1 MAGRKR
7 ATPAVGLGNRRVSA
21 RLKGPAAQ
29 SDEVVPEVVRE
40 MLAEA
45 GVTKRRQ
52 NVNDGDETPRP
63 LKRKRP
69 GERSAEKPARA
80 KVQKEEAT
88 LLVNA
93 PQHAVNEEEEEE
105 EEEDEDEITFEDIT
119 IPKPTV
125 QTMER
130 DTDDEEDEDEMV
142 FEDVPDMSALQNMA
156 ESQLQTPAGDEPQMM
171 KLDLAAARAAM
182 GPQRRA
188 VDRRKAL
195 NKEQKQ
201 HRVEVH
207 KMHLLCLIFHVSW
220 RNRWC
225 NDKAIQS
232 ALRPLLTAKM
242 IKYLNPPDTLS
253 QFGRTES
260 LKNGIH
266 EVATMW
272 KIRFTITERGM
283 RRALWAEDEEQ
294 LQNYELP
301 EDMDSTLVKRDFS
314 EAARTLQGSR
324 DVGAQ
329 LFCALLRSAGVKTRL
344 VCSLQPLACVPGAP
358 TMPKPKPKP
367 LGKPTKADLQRR
379 ALEIFRA
386 KQEETP
392 SSILSARRRLGHPN
406 AAAYNIPTVSSRSSS
421 SAPSHAPTTKRI
433 CNESPFPIYWVEV
446 LDVAHQKWAPVD
458 PLVTCTQWKPRA
470 LEPPASDRENLLSY
484 VLAFSSEGS
493 AKDVTRRYAKAYN
506 SKTRKQRIDGL
517 LGDQAILT
525 SAGGRAGEG
534 ERWWRRTM
542 KIYQKRFPDDV
553 DSIEDVEL
561 NAAEAREAM
570 PRNVADF
577 KDHPV
582 YALERHLRRN
592 EVLITGASVAGTVGA
607 GSKGL
612 LERIYRRRDV
622 RLARTRERWYRL
634 GRVVKPGEE
643 PVKIIP
649 KKRVRRRGGRLESD
663 DGKDE
668 EEEDDPD
675 KVGLFGDERLPDG
688 SPLFMFEQTD
698 LYVPPPVV
706 DGRVPKNKFGNLD
719 VYTPSMIPKGG
730 AYIEHERASQAA
742 FMAGVDYAPALTG
755 FQFKGRKGT
764 AVLRG
769 AVVPKEAEE
778 AVKAVIEGLENL
790 EEEIERERR
799 SRAALRMWSRFLKGL
814 RIRQRIWA
822 GVEDEEGEKEEK
834 GKGVERRESEDEDM
848 DDAAVSDAAS
858 DVTEELDFVEDDE
871 GGGGFVMDDEDGGGG
886 FMID

>member
-1 MAGRKR
+1 
-7 ATPAVGLGNRRVSA
+7 
-21 RLKGPAAQ
+21 
-29 SDEVVPEVVRE
+29 

-52 NVNDGDETPRP
+52 NENNEGETPRP

-69 GERSAEKPARA
+69 GERRAENPSRG
-80 KVQKEEAT
+80 KVQKVEANP
-88 LLVNA
+88 LVEQ
-93 PQHAVNEEEEEE
+93 QHVADE
-105 EEEDEDEITFEDIT
+105 EEEDEDEMAFEDVA
-119 IPKPTV
+119 IPKATV

-142 FEDVPDMSALQNMA
+142 FEDVPDMNALQNVA
-156 ESQLQTPAGDEPQMM
+156 ALQLQTPADDEPKMM

-201 HRVEVH
+201 HRVEIH

-225 NDKAIQS
+225 NDRRVQS
-232 ALRPLLTAKM
+232 VLRPLLTGKM
-242 IKYLNPPDTLS
+242 IKYLNPPNTLS

-260 LKNGIH
+260 LRNGIQ
-266 EVATMW
+266 EVADMW
-272 KIRFTITERGM
+272 KMRFTVTEKGM
-283 RRALWAEDEEQ
+283 KRALWAEDEEQ
-294 LQNYELP
+294 LQSYELP
-301 EDMDSTLVKRDFS
+301 DDMESTLERRDFL

-358 TMPKPKPKP
+358 TMPRPKQKP

-379 ALEIFRA
+379 ALDVFRA
-386 KQEETP
+386 KQEESTSGIP
-392 SSILSARRRLGHPN
+392 SARRRLGHPN
-406 AAAYNIPTVSSRSSS
+406 AAAYNIPIVSSPSSS
-421 SAPSHAPTTKRI
+421 SSSSQAPATKRI
-433 CNESPFPIYWVEV
+433 HTESPFPIYWVEV

-458 PLVTCTQWKPRA
+458 PLVTCTQWKPRL

-484 VLAFSSEGS
+484 VVAFSSDGS

-534 ERWWRRTM
+534 ERWWRRMT
-542 KIYQKRFPDDV
+542 KIYQKRYPDDV

-561 NAAEAREAM
+561 NAAEAKEGM

-592 EVLITGASVAGTVGA
+592 EVLIPGASVAGTVGA

-622 RLARTRERWYRL
+622 RVARTRERWYRL

-643 PVKIIP
+643 PVKTIP
-649 KKRVRRRGGRLESD
+649 KKRIRRRGGRLESE
-663 DGKDE
+663 DE
-668 EEEDDPD
+668 KEDEEEDDPD

-719 VYTPSMIPKGG
+719 IYTPSMVPKGG
-730 AYIEHERASQAA
+730 AYIEHERAGQAA
-742 FMAGVDYAPALTG
+742 FIARVDYAPALTG

-778 AVKAVIEGLENL
+778 GVKAIIEGLEDL
-790 EEEIERERR
+790 GEEMERERR
-799 SRAALRMWSRFLKGL
+799 TRVALRMWSRFLKGL

-822 GVEDEEGEKEEK
+822 GVEDDEEEKEEK
-834 GKGVERRESEDEDM
+834 GKGVEREGTEDEDM
-848 DDAAVSDAAS
+848 DDAAGDDAVS
-858 DVTEELDFVEDDE
+858 DVTEELDFVEDDD
-871 GGGGFVMDDEDGGGG
+871 GGGGFLVDDDDGGGGG
-886 FMID
+886 FMIE

>member
-1 MAGRKR
+1 MH
-7 ATPAVGLGNRRVSA
+7 
-21 RLKGPAAQ
+21 
-29 SDEVVPEVVRE
+29 SDDVVPDMVRE

-52 NVNDGDETPRP
+52 NDDNIDETPPRP
-63 LKRKRP
+63 LKRKRA
-69 GERSAEKPARA
+69 GERSAEKATHLTVP
-80 KVQKEEAT
+80 KVDSTPVVDEEHVAD
-88 LLVNA
+88 
-93 PQHAVNEEEEEE
+93 EE
-105 EEEDEDEITFEDIT
+105 EEEDEDEMTFEDVAIPEPT
-119 IPKPTV
+119 IP
-125 QTMER
+125 TMER
-130 DTDDEEDEDEMV
+130 DTDDEEDEDETV
-142 FEDVPDMSALQNMA
+142 FEDVPDMTALQNMA
-156 ESQLQTPAGDEPQMM
+156 ALQLQTPTDDEPKMM

-201 HRVEVH
+201 HRVEMH

-225 NDKAIQS
+225 NERTIQS

-242 IKYLNPPDTLS
+242 IKYLNPPNTLS

-260 LKNGIH
+260 LKNGIQ
-266 EVATMW
+266 EVAAMW
-272 KIRFTITERGM
+272 KMRFTITERGM
-283 RRALWAEDEEQ
+283 RRALWAEDDEQ
-294 LQNYELP
+294 LQSYQLP
-301 EDMDSTLVKRDFS
+301 DDMDSTLEKRDFV

-358 TMPKPKPKP
+358 TMPKPKQKQ

-379 ALEIFRA
+379 ALEVFRA
-386 KQEETP
+386 KQEESP
-392 SSILSARRRLGHPN
+392 SGIPSARRRLGHPN
-406 AAAYNIPTVSSRSSS
+406 AAAYNIPTVSSPSSS
-421 SAPSHAPTTKRI
+421 SSPSQAPTTKRI
-433 CNESPFPIYWVEV
+433 RTESPFPIYWVEV

-458 PLVTCTQWKPRA
+458 PLVTCTQWKPRL

-484 VLAFSSEGS
+484 VLAFSSDGS

-534 ERWWRRTM
+534 ERWWKRTM
-542 KIYQKRFPDDV
+542 KIYQKKFPDDV

-561 NAAEAREAM
+561 NAAEAKEGM

-592 EVLITGASVAGTVGA
+592 EVLIPGASVAGTVGA

-622 RLARTRERWYRL
+622 RVARTRERWYRL
-634 GRVVKPGEE
+634 GRVVKAGEE

-649 KKRVRRRGGRLESD
+649 KKRIRRRGGRLESD
-663 DGKDE
+663 DEKE
-668 EEEDDPD
+668 EDDDDPD

-719 VYTPSMIPKGG
+719 IYTPSMVPKGG
-730 AYIEHERASQAA
+730 AYIEHERAAQAA

-778 AVKAVIEGLENL
+778 AVQAIIEGLEDL

-799 SRAALRMWSRFLKGL
+799 GRAAWRMWSRFLKGL

-822 GVEDEEGEKEEK
+822 GVGDDEGEKEDK
-834 GKGVERRESEDEDM
+834 GKGIERDGNEDEGV
-848 DDAAVSDAAS
+848 DDASGDETAS

-871 GGGGFVMDDEDGGGG
+871 GGGGFLMDDDDGGGG
-886 FMID
+886 FLVG